1 MTEQFEK
8 PVEEKAKVIDFK
20 DGKLL
25 IEKSFELDPNK
36 DGEAIAG
43 ISVKVWLD
51 ISEIPDE
58 VVGLLTKKD
67 K

>member
-1 MTEQFEK
+1 MTEQVEK

-20 DGKLL
+20 EGKLL

-36 DGEAIAG
+36 DGEAVAG
-43 ISVKVWLD
+43 VAVKVWLD

-58 VVGLLTKKD
+58 VVALLTKKD

>member
-1 MTEQFEK
+1 MPE
-8 PVEEKAKVIDFK
+8 AKVIDFK

-36 DGEAIAG
+36 DGEAVAG
-43 ISVKVWLD
+43 VSIKVWVD
-51 ISEIPDE
+51 ITEIPDE
-58 VVGLLTKKD
+58 AVALWKEKKG